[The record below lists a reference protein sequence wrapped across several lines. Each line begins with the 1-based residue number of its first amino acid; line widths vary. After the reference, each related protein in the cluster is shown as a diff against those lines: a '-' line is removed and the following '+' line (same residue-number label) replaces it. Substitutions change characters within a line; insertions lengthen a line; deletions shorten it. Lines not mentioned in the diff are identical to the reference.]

1 MISLVLIAKR
11 AWGGDNSSEM
21 NAAKD
26 TVVIILAAGKGT
38 RMRSELAKV
47 LHRAGGRTLLEHVI
61 RACQPL
67 KPAQLLVVVGHQATE
82 VGALAESLGAQAIIQ
97 QPQRG
102 TGHAV
107 QVARRAIRKSAKIA
121 MVVPGDAP
129 LLQTATLAA
138 LLDTHRRG
146 EAAAT
151 LLSAELDDPI
161 DYGRIVRDS
170 EGRVQAVVEEKA
182 ATPEQRAIREVN
194 SSIYSFTLE
203 KLWPALNALRPN
215 NFHRELYL
223 TDAIGFLRQHNE
235 RVLAQIAPDANE
247 ILGCNTRAHLA
258 DVDRV
263 FRARK
268 ANELMV
274 SGVTMYLPETI
285 VIDPGVQAGADTILE
300 PGVQLLGETRIGAR
314 CKIGTGSVLRD
325 ARVDDGATIG
335 AHSILDNS
343 RVAAGAQVGPFA
355 RLRPGADIR
364 AGAHIGNF
372 VEVKNSVIHEGA
384 KANHLSYLGD
394 ASVGREANIGAG
406 TITCNYDGVNKN
418 KTSIGNRVFIGSDT
432 ALVAPVRVGDGA
444 YVGAGSIITHN
455 VPADALA
462 VARGRQVNK
471 PGWAAKR
478 RREMK
483 KAAHAGPRKKKR
495 GVRRPQRKAKRSS
508 RTKRHR
514 IKRSVR
520 VTRRPLRRAAKSKPS
535 KSKRHRR

>member
-1 MISLVLIAKR
+1 MS
-11 AWGGDNSSEM
+11 
-21 NAAKD
+21 AAKD
-26 TVVIILAAGKGT
+26 TAVIILAAGKGT

-67 KPAQLLVVVGHQATE
+67 KPAQILVVVGHQAKE
-82 VGALAESLGAQAIIQ
+82 VGAVAESLGAQAVVQ

-107 QVARRAIRKSAKIA
+107 QVARRAIRKSAKLA
-121 MVVPGDAP
+121 LVLPGDAP
-129 LLQTATLAA
+129 LLQTGTLAA

-151 LLSAELDDPI
+151 LLSAELDDPT
-161 DYGRIVRDS
+161 DYGRVIRDT
-170 EGRVQAVVEEKA
+170 EGRVQAIVEEKA

-203 KLWPALNALRPN
+203 KLWPALNALKPD

-223 TDAIGFLRQHNE
+223 TDAIRLMRERNE

-258 DVDRV
+258 AVDRV
-263 FRARK
+263 FRGRK
-268 ANELMV
+268 AEELMV

-285 VIDPGVQAGADTILE
+285 VIDPDVVVGTDSVVE
-300 PGVQLLGETRIGAR
+300 PGVQLLGETRVGAR
-314 CKIGTGSVLRD
+314 CKIGTGSILRD
-325 ARVDDGATIG
+325 ARIEDDVAVG
-335 AHSILDNS
+335 AHSILDQC
-343 RVAAGAQVGPFA
+343 RVSASAIVGPFA

-364 AGAHIGNF
+364 SGAHIGNF
-372 VEVKNSVIHEGA
+372 VEVKNSVVHEGA
-384 KANHLSYLGD
+384 KANHLTYLGD
-394 ASVGREANIGAG
+394 ASVGRESNIGAG

-418 KTSIGNRVFIGSDT
+418 KTTIGSRVFIGSDS
-432 ALVAPVRVGDGA
+432 ALVAPVRIGDGA
-444 YVGAGSIITHN
+444 YVAAGSIVTEN

-462 VARGRQVNK
+462 IARGRQENK

-483 KAAHAGPRKKKR
+483 GAKASG
-495 GVRRPQRKAKRSS
+495 GSKAKRKSS
-508 RTKRHR
+508 TRKRPGRRVKTKAVR
-514 IKRSVR
+514 I
-520 VTRRPLRRAAKSKPS
+520 TRRPLRRAAKSRVRPKRPS
-535 KSKRHRR
+535 KSRH